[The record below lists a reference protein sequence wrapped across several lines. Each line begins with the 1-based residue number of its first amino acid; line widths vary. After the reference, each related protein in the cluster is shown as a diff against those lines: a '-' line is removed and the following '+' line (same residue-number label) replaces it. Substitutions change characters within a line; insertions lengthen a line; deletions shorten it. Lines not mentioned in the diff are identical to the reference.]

1 METVFR
7 PDNHLNSNYHSI
19 GSIGNDGN
27 GRDNVTQK
35 VICAVSNF
43 ITLIPTLLIVEMLT
57 IFSGENVKKIRKFHF
72 VVVQ

>member
-7 PDNHLNSNYHSI
+7 PDNPLNSNYHSI
-19 GSIGNDGN
+19 GSIGNDSN

-57 IFSGENVKKIRKFHF
+57 IFSGVEF
-72 VVVQ
+72 

>member
-7 PDNHLNSNYHSI
+7 PDNHLNSYYHSI

-27 GRDNVTQK
+27 GRDNITQK

-43 ITLIPTLLIVEMLT
+43 ITLIPTLLIVEMLA
-57 IFSGENVKKIRKFHF
+57 IFSGVEF
-72 VVVQ
+72 

>member
-43 ITLIPTLLIVEMLT
+43 ITLIPTLLIVEMLA
-57 IFSGENVKKIRKFHF
+57 IFSGVEF
-72 VVVQ
+72 

>member
-1 METVFR
+1 MESVFR

-43 ITLIPTLLIVEMLT
+43 TTLIPTLLIVEMLT
-57 IFSGENVKKIRKFHF
+57 IFSGVEF
-72 VVVQ
+72 